1 MGNIQHLDWGTI
13 EWLFEPEDGSM
24 DNMRV
29 GISTMLPGTIQ
40 PKHIHCGD
48 EQLMYVLSGHGRQ
61 RIGDTEC
68 ALEKG
73 SVYHI
78 STGMAHESVN
88 DGDEPITKLLV
99 SIPALTTPPKVR
111 MNESER
117 VKRQETIDKPVF
129 LRDTVK
135 ELFRKM
141 LAPLKMPLAIFD
153 AEEKLV
159 YKSKEYPEYC
169 RSVCRID
176 KNLEN
181 CALIREK
188 AVWVPPYYEG
198 ASACVCEHGLWV
210 YTLPIV
216 SKGELLGI
224 IRAGHVRTQVSG
236 AAEEN
241 ENLPYNVPA
250 STVRSI
256 IQVINKLAEA
266 ICNHYELCRMQ
277 VELQHNVRVLSDR
290 EREEEILQE
299 SLRTTQDQAFNLQ
312 INQHF
317 LFNTLNTIA
326 GLAVRE
332 EAYQTYQAIGDLAQL
347 LRYTLRTTSYFVTL
361 NEEIE
366 YLKNYTNLQKLRFGK
381 KLEVDYKITAALLG
395 EKVPFNFLQ
404 PVVENCF
411 RHGFKNRKKP
421 MKVSV
426 CVEKKEEQICF
437 TITDNGCGMDG
448 EALETLRERIRNGD
462 AAHGTAM
469 VARKLES
476 LYGDSAACEVDAS
489 ENGTVVTIY
498 IPLERR
504 ENDEESFAG

>member
-1 MGNIQHLDWGTI
+1 
-13 EWLFEPEDGSM
+13 
-24 DNMRV
+24 
-29 GISTMLPGTIQ
+29 
-40 PKHIHCGD
+40 
-48 EQLMYVLSGHGRQ
+48 
-61 RIGDTEC
+61 
-68 ALEKG
+68 
-73 SVYHI
+73 
-78 STGMAHESVN
+78 
-88 DGDEPITKLLV
+88 
-99 SIPALTTPPKVR
+99 
-111 MNESER
+111 
-117 VKRQETIDKPVF
+117 
-129 LRDTVK
+129 
-135 ELFRKM
+135 
-141 LAPLKMPLAIFD
+141 
-153 AEEKLV
+153 
-159 YKSKEYPEYC
+159 
-169 RSVCRID
+169 
-176 KNLEN
+176 
-181 CALIREK
+181 
-188 AVWVPPYYEG
+188 
-198 ASACVCEHGLWV
+198 
-210 YTLPIV
+210 
-216 SKGELLGI
+216 
-224 IRAGHVRTQVSG
+224 
-236 AAEEN
+236 
-241 ENLPYNVPA
+241 
-250 STVRSI
+250 
-256 IQVINKLAEA
+256 
-266 ICNHYELCRMQ
+266 MQ

-290 EREEEILQE
+290 EREEEMLQE